1 MDMKWINNLKMIT
14 TEHRAGNCPH
24 CGSNDTDYG
33 FVVVIKETQ
42 MGYGDIWCN
51 NCHRGFHISRT
62 KVLPDMAIKSI
73 PKGIDFR

>member
-33 FVVVIKETQ
+33 FVVVVKETQ

-51 NCHRGFHISRT
+51 NCNRGFHISRT
-62 KVLPDMAIKSI
+62 KVLPDMPIKSI